1 MSITDKLQTIAEN
14 EQRVYNAGIL
24 NGREKEYNSFWDMYQ
39 LNGSRTI
46 YRYAFSEW
54 DDTQYKPKYKVQPTY
69 AEHMFRKS
77 SLIGTIYTDE
87 LDFSKCRNM
96 CGCFAESKK
105 LHYLKIIDAR
115 NTTVKNGGSDGMYRI
130 FHNCYN
136 LASID
141 MFYPSKEFNFDDTFT
156 NCTNLREIRFGSEI
170 SVNGL
175 DLSTSTLLS
184 KASIESII
192 NSLSST
198 KSGLTVKFSKIAVQ
212 NAFGITDITNSSTWT
227 NEYKTLRNSR
237 RNWVIAYA

>member
-1 MSITDKLQTIAEN
+1 MSIADKLQTIAEN
-14 EQRVYNAGIL
+14 EQRVYNAGIR
-24 NGREKEYNSFWDMYQ
+24 NGEEKEYNSFWDMYQ

-54 DDTQYKPKYKVQPTY
+54 DDAHYKPKYKVQPTY
-69 AEHMFRKS
+69 AEYMFRKS
-77 SLIGTIYTDE
+77 SIRNNAYTDM
-87 LDFSKCRNM
+87 LDFSKCVNM
-96 CGCFAESKK
+96 RECFGESKK
-105 LHYLKIIDAR
+105 LSKLKVIDCSAT
-115 NTTVKNGGSDGMYRI
+115 NLKNGGSNGMYRI

-156 NCTNLREIRFGSEI
+156 NCTNLREIRVGSEI
-170 SVNGL
+170 LVNGL

-198 KSGLTVKFSKIAVQ
+198 KSGLTVKFSKVAVQ
-212 NAFGITDITNSSTWT
+212 NAFGIPDITDENSWT
-227 NEYKTLRNSR
+227 YEYKLLRNSKP
-237 RNWVIAYA
+237 NWSIGYI